1 MLTECEG
8 DRSNAFDVG
17 NNYSTI
23 ASLSH
28 TVTLHAAGAELST
41 THPVTGEPLWFCQE
55 ARAGGSRHG
64 RAFHVSRLWRWDVDV
79 STGQSEGG
87 MRGHLHVAS
96 TSQDGMLRLKGP
108 GLEGKLGFQPDMLA
122 ALEKKK
128 DAATEAGDGDESQ
141 AKKKSREGKL

>member
-1 MLTECEG
+1 MLMLTEREG

-41 THPVTGEPLWFCQE
+41 TDPVTGDPLWFCQE

-64 RAFHVSRLWRWDVDV
+64 RAFHISRLWRWDVDRN
-79 STGQSEGG
+79 GA
-87 MRGHLHVAS
+87 HLHVAS

-122 ALEKKK
+122 ALEGKK
-128 DAATEAGDGDESQ
+128 DEVTGAEDGDGGQ
-141 AKKKSREGKL
+141 VRKKGSRKGKL